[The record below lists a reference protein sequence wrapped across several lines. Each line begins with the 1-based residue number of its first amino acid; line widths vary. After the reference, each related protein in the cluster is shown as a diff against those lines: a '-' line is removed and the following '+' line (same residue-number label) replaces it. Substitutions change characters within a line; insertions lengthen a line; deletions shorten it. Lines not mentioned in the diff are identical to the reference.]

1 MEQEHT
7 PIVSRDAAIKT
18 VCTTAINDSAEF
30 LAKFKASIQTFDI
43 SELQDTR
50 KRMNGSTVADRLKIN
65 VYNWHLGQ
73 GLTKS
78 AYDVLC
84 TKFSSIAA
92 VEVEIVESPDK
103 LDKDGNMIIRYR
115 NPLGLS
121 QVTDN
126 RLEHTMSMLRNI
138 EVDKD
143 LQTKYRLAVGEVD
156 TSKAAHVEAL
166 KSGTD
171 AAVGKAQRAAFKS
184 VRELTSVTKE
194 ITAITPAIKDGK
206 LFAESVKK
214 AAIAGLKSKKAG
226 RQTKVKIIGTLISA
240 ITERVEFL
248 KSGEHMKIAQT
259 AGTEYKFASSMSE
272 VPELPEFTED

>member
-1 MEQEHT
+1 MEQEQT
-7 PIVSRDAAIKT
+7 PIVSRDAAIKA
-18 VCTTAINDSAEF
+18 VCTTAINDSEEF
-30 LAKFKASIQTFDI
+30 LAKFEESIKTFDL

-50 KRMNGSTVADRLKIN
+50 KRINGGVTADRLKIN
-65 VYNWHLGQ
+65 LYNWHLGL
-73 GLTKS
+73 GMTKN
-78 AYDVLC
+78 AYDAIC
-84 TKFSSIAA
+84 TKYSSIAA
-92 VEVEIVESPDK
+92 VEVEIVENPDK
-103 LDKDGNMIIRYR
+103 LDSDGNMIIRYR

-171 AAVGKAQRAAFKS
+171 AAVGKAQRTTFKA
-184 VRELTSVTKE
+184 VRELTNVTKE
-194 ITAITPAIKDGK
+194 ITVITPAIKDGK
-206 LFAESVKK
+206 IFAESVHK

-226 RQTKVKIIGTLISA
+226 RQSKVKIMGTLTSK
-240 ITERVEFL
+240 ITERMEFL
-248 KSGEHMKIAQT
+248 KSGEFVKQAQT
-259 AGTEYKFASSMSE
+259 AGAEYKFASSVSE